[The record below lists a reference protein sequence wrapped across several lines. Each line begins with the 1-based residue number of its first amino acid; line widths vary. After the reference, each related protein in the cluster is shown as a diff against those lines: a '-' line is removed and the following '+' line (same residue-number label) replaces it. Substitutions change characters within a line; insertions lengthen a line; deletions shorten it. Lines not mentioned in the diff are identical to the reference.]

1 MIAENP
7 CSSFVETCLCPPG
20 RSMAYDFQTKENG
33 SRAEKT
39 RPAQTRKED
48 AMIRWMGQR
57 AWIGSRLTL
66 TGKCQI
72 SFFRDKKFQ
81 LKEEQP

>member
-7 CSSFVETCLCPPG
+7 RSSIVETCLCPPG

-39 RPAQTRKED
+39 RPALDTEGR
-48 AMIRWMGQR
+48 RY
-57 AWIGSRLTL
+57 
-66 TGKCQI
+66 
-72 SFFRDKKFQ
+72 DKMDGPTSVDRFQ
-81 LKEEQP
+81 ADFNWEMSDKLIQG